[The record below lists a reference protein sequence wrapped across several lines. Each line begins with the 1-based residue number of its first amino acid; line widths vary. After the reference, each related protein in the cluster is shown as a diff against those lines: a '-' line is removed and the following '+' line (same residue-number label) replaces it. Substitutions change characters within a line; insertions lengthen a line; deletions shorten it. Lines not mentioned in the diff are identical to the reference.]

1 MIFCSLTN
9 KDTIKHNKDSVS
21 LTSDSKII
29 ISCRNSNSDNLKHYI
44 TPYKNMFDNSVSI
57 IEFDV
62 CYKTCIQKRT
72 CGTLNYTS
80 TDHE

>member
-9 KDTIKHNKDSVS
+9 KDTIKHNMNSVS
-21 LTSDSKII
+21 LTGDSKII
-29 ISCRNSNSDNLKHYI
+29 ISYRNSNSDSLKRYI
-44 TPYKNMFDNSVSI
+44 THYKNMFDNSVSI

-62 CYKTCIQKRT
+62 CYKTCIQKIT
-72 CGTLNYTS
+72 GGTLDYNL